1 MKFYAQI
8 DDDGKVF
15 AISQIGCDLVK
26 IDQYNPDMLGATYNP
41 DTGEFSGYR
50 VTLSASKRTI
60 EVGDTA
66 EITATI
72 VNWDRTPCE
81 YSGDVR
87 FRMGDTRQT
96 VKASDGVAVLT
107 YQAEIAGKVEIRTD
121 NNDFINNE
129 SIMIEVEEPVTDPVE
144 EGAAE

>member
-8 DDDGKVF
+8 DNDGKVF
-15 AISQIGCDLVK
+15 AVSQIDCDLVK
-26 IDQYNPDMLGATYNP
+26 IDEYNPDMLGAKYDP
-41 DTGEFSGYR
+41 ETGEISGYR
-50 VTLSASKRTI
+50 VTLTASKRTI

-81 YSGDVR
+81 YNGDVR
-87 FRMGDTRQT
+87 FRINDAKQT
-96 VKASDGVAVLT
+96 VKASAGVAVLT
-107 YQAEIAGKVEIRTD
+107 YQAEAAGEVEFRTD
-121 NNDFINNE
+121 NDEFISNE
-129 SIMIEVEEPVTDPVE
+129 YIMIEVTEPEPEE